1 MDTGHGGSVNAVLG
15 IATAKRRE
23 TRALGRALT
32 RRVRRLCFQ
41 LGASSGTKPGV
52 DMRGLGLW
60 FR

>member
-1 MDTGHGGSVNAVLG
+1 VDTGSGGSVNAVVG
-15 IATAKRRE
+15 IATVKRRE
-23 TRALGRALT
+23 RPALSRALM

-41 LGASSGTKPGV
+41 FGGDSGATPGV

>member
-1 MDTGHGGSVNAVLG
+1 VDAKRDSSVNVAAG
-15 IATAKRRE
+15 TATAKRRKGRVLA
-23 TRALGRALT
+23 RALM

-41 LGASSGTKPGV
+41 LGTGSGATPGV